1 MSMFPPLGKKSADAF
16 VLTDCYGHQ
25 SATIGD
31 WKSYGGKVDLTFW
44 HPITQI
50 PHKLPAAICLAL
62 YDMETRLVTPVLPT
76 IMTGLPKPTPCYKPC
91 VALQQ
96 TKA

>member
-1 MSMFPPLGKKSADAF
+1 
-16 VLTDCYGHQ
+16 
-25 SATIGD
+25 
-31 WKSYGGKVDLTFW
+31 
-44 HPITQI
+44 
-50 PHKLPAAICLAL
+50 
-62 YDMETRLVTPVLPT
+62 METRLVTPVLPT